1 MTKSQQGIIV
11 AHTKGYTIDK
21 DGNVF
26 YNNKKRKLNNNNN
39 YLRFSIRHNK
49 IHYEIKVH
57 RFQAYQKFGN
67 KIFES
72 GIEVRHLNGNSLDN
86 SYENI
91 DIGTHQDNMLD
102 TPQEI
107 RIKNAKY
114 ASSFMQKYNHKEIYD
129 YYMTC
134 QSYKKTMNHFKIP
147 SKNTIHFI
155 IKKYNI
161 QNTK

>member
-1 MTKSQQGIIV
+1 MTKSQQGIII
-11 AHTKGYTIDK
+11 AYIKGYTIDK

-26 YNNKKRKLNNNNN
+26 YNNKKRKLYNYNN

-49 IHYEIKVH
+49 IHYYIKVH
-57 RFQAYQKFGN
+57 QFQAYQKFGD

-72 GIEVRHLNGNSLDN
+72 DIEVRHLNGNSLDN

-91 DIGTHQDNMLD
+91 DIGTHQDNVLD
-102 TPQEI
+102 MPQEI
-107 RIKNAKY
+107 RIKKAKY

-161 QNTK
+161 QNIK